1 MEQRNRK
8 EKFMEIPENTTK
20 KSHENVNVDE
30 VDFVET
36 NFQKTVIKKTTKQL
50 QFHELSPFTMSRQE
64 SPSQEDSAYQT
75 YPHSYATKSHS
86 ISNSSSFA
94 SSDRFPS
101 EESLRSSAQTFY
113 TTSESPSTS
122 KKPHSTLIRI
132 QLSGDDNNKKVSHE
146 WYNKFTSQAHH
157 NQASYSPLTNRAA
170 NTSSKFEFDSHIA
183 HMRGNLHLYFIY
195 LVQYSKHTQ
204 ESMFS
209 NDLVRNIYNR

>member
-8 EKFMEIPENTTK
+8 EKFEETPNNNTRN
-20 KSHENVNVDE
+20 KSRENVNVDE

-113 TTSESPSTS
+113 TTSESPSTT

-157 NQASYSPLTNRAA
+157 NQASFSPLTNRAA

-183 HMRGNLHLYFIY
+183 HMRGNLHFYFVTLY
-195 LVQYSKHTQ
+195 
-204 ESMFS
+204 
-209 NDLVRNIYNR
+209 NIY

>member
-8 EKFMEIPENTTK
+8 EKFVEIPENTSK
-20 KSHENVNVDE
+20 KCHDNVDNLDE
-30 VDFVET
+30 VDIVET
-36 NFQKTVIKKTTKQL
+36 NFQKTVIRKSTKQL
-50 QFHELSPFTMSRQE
+50 QFHELNPYTLSRQE

-101 EESLRSSAQTFY
+101 EESLRSSNQTFY

-132 QLSGDDNNKKVSHE
+132 QLSGDDKKVSHE
-146 WYNKFTSQAHH
+146 WYNKFTSQTHH
-157 NQASYSPLTNRAA
+157 NPASFSPLTNRAA

-183 HMRGNLHLYFIY
+183 HMRGNLHLFFLPCII
-195 LVQYSKHTQ
+195 
-204 ESMFS
+204 F
-209 NDLVRNIYNR
+209 NIHKKVCF